1 MIRIPASKRGREENM
16 NITITAAADKFIRR
30 MVRFAGKPGDG
41 FRLTV
46 SPGGCSGLA
55 SNFTVERVP
64 VPGDAV
70 LEQNGTRVFLPL
82 ETQLLLEGAMID
94 FVETV
99 KESGFVFRDVASGSR
114 GCGSEAPKAG
124 LVSIGAQSTTA
135 IQPIPAME
143 VVR

>member
-55 SNFTVERVP
+55 SNFAVEKVP
-64 VPGDAV
+64 VGGDAV
-70 LEQNGTRVFLPL
+70 LEQNGTRLFLPL
-82 ETQLLLEGAMID
+82 ETQLLLEGATID

-99 KESGFVFRDVASGSR
+99 KESGFVFRDVVNGSC
-114 GCGSEAPKAG
+114 GCGSEAPKPG
-124 LVSIGAQSTTA
+124 LVSIGAPSATA
-135 IQPIPAME
+135 VQPLPAME
-143 VVR
+143 FVG